1 MVSLTLICNC
11 IHDLQIMGEKSLIKK
26 YQSEIRQLKEEL
38 EQLKRGIL
46 TGTPLKDATE
56 DNIIIWKQKVIF
68 FLLIASFNA

>member
-1 MVSLTLICNC
+1 
-11 IHDLQIMGEKSLIKK
+11 MGEKSLIKK